1 MKQHHDEEYPH
12 GLRQFLRCGQEREI
26 PSGRFHLREHQL
38 YRQEDGIRCQPHRE
52 YRGKEDEHHP

>member
-38 YRQEDGIRCQPHRE
+38 YRQEDGF
-52 YRGKEDEHHP
+52 